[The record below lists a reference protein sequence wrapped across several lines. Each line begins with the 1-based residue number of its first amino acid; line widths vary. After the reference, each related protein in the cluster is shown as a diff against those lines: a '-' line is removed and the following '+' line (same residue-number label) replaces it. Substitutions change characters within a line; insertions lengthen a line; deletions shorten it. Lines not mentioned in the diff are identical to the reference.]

1 MNNNMLERV
10 FMCVHVCVCV
20 LKFNDAT
27 PQPLVSHTLTHI
39 QTNSHT
45 LSHTLIPTHLSG
57 GFWNWAGTWNQ
68 CSKQLLFSPAS
79 SNPFPMN
86 IFTSPSSPSFSIV
99 SSSSSVAHYH
109 LPPSLPPPSLSQ
121 VRLFSPRASAKMWHH
136 SNQTFDLRQRTPVS
150 PDWGEKKIPDHNII
164 IFIFTA
170 AVGLFFKSV
179 FFFLILKSVL
189 FRRSQ
194 IMNQDYGGL
203 RQTLLYF
210 KRTVIQVFVIL
221 YIFNCRT

>member
-1 MNNNMLERV
+1 M
-10 FMCVHVCVCV
+10 CVCV

-109 LPPSLPPPSLSQ
+109 LPPSLPPLLPLTGEALLPSGFGQNVTSQ
-121 VRLFSPRASAKMWHH
+121 QSDVWFTAADACQSRLR
-136 SNQTFDLRQRTPVS
+136 R
-150 PDWGEKKIPDHNII
+150 KKIPDHNII

-170 AVGLFFKSV
+170 AVGLFLKV
-179 FFFLILKSVL
+179 FFFFKS
-189 FRRSQ
+189 
-194 IMNQDYGGL
+194 
-203 RQTLLYF
+203 
-210 KRTVIQVFVIL
+210 
-221 YIFNCRT
+221 